1 MNRNFMSIFYCNVRE
16 RYSHSLTH
24 SLTHSP
30 NIPYPQGYCG
40 CTDEDSLEY
49 TEACGW
55 DGGDCEGVEELCE
68 GTIEPSPT
76 EEPPA
81 DDTEE
86 AFSNPS
92 GGTPPKSFEGLAWV
106 VLALANAI
114 GI

>member
-1 MNRNFMSIFYCNVRE
+1 MYSCVSSISHV
-16 RYSHSLTH
+16 HSLSIDTKRVKQF
-24 SLTHSP
+24 S
-30 NIPYPQGYCG
+30 QGWCA
-40 CTDEDSLEY
+40 CLDENPIEY

-92 GGTPPKSFEGLAWV
+92 GGATPKSFEGLVWA